1 MGEAYNRIAARR
13 EQPHVFACSRA
24 AILFAKRAR
33 KGLKSL
39 DSASELTMNSGR
51 RTGAEPSSN
60 RRRMSDDPA
69 PDSTNLRRHPAGP
82 DRAI

>member
-39 DSASELTMNSGR
+39 DSASELTMNRGAEPAPNQVQ
-51 RTGAEPSSN
+51 TGAE
-60 RRRMSDDPA
+60 
-69 PDSTNLRRHPAGP
+69 
-82 DRAI
+82 